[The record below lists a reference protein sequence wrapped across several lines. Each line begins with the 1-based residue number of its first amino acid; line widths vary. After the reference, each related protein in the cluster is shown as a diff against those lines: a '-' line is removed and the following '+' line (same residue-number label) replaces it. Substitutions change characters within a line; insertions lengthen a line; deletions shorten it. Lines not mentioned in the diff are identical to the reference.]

1 MPGNKETDPNEES
14 STGVSRSQI
23 QPFMKQ
29 YEAVKSTTHITFFR
43 QSVWSKLN
51 GKNLKRVSYKV
62 IERPLEALRQ
72 GILIMDYWCDR
83 LNERKVGF
91 W

>member
-1 MPGNKETDPNEES
+1 MPGNKETDPKQKAPPGEPDPA
-14 STGVSRSQI
+14 I
-23 QPFMKQ
+23 QYQ
-29 YEAVKSTTHITFFR
+29 AVKSTKHVTFLR
-43 QSVWSKLN
+43 QSAWSKKLN

-62 IERPLEALRQ
+62 LERPLEALRQ